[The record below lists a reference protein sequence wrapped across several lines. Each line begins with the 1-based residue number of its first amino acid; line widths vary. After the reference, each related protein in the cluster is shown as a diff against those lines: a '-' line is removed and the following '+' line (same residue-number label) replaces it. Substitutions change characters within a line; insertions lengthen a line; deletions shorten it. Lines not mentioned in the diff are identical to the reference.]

1 VIDNLEE
8 VYHMDWLQVAKERQD
23 ELIQELQ
30 ELVQINSVLD
40 EDTITSEVPF
50 GDGPLKALEWLL
62 AKGQAEGLLTKNVD
76 NYAGHIE
83 MGNGEDI
90 LGILCHVD
98 IVPIGDEADW
108 TYPPFSGTIADGK
121 LYARGAIDDKG
132 PTVAAWMAMKLVKDA
147 GIQLNKRVR
156 MIIGTDE
163 ETGFRC
169 VDHYFKQEEMPSIGF
184 APDADFPLINAE
196 KGIAELV
203 FSQNKIGDATK
214 EQLLLFNAGKRPN
227 MVPDFAEAKV
237 QFVSQQFELNFQTFL
252 SENQL
257 EGTLLME
264 GSRYII
270 TIKGKAAH
278 AMEPDKGINA
288 AVYLAAF
295 LQQELTT
302 EASKQ
307 FVDFIADVFYQDHY
321 GSQLDL
327 QFEDTMSG
335 QTTLN
340 PGIVSYDV
348 HKGGSLV
355 ISMRYSVS
363 YPFDEKIT
371 AAQRLTVEKGFSLD
385 IQDDSKPHYVSEDD
399 PFIQTLAAIYRRQT
413 GDTETP
419 LLSTGGGTYARVMK
433 KGVAFGMLF
442 PGEPDVA
449 HRADEFVVVENLVK
463 AAAIYAEAIVELAG
477 KK

>member
-1 VIDNLEE
+1 
-8 VYHMDWLQVAKERQD
+8 MDWLQAAKERQD

-40 EDTITSEVPF
+40 ENTITTEVPF

-62 AKGQAEGLLTKNVD
+62 AKGQAEGLQTKNMD
-76 NYAGHIE
+76 NYAGHIQ
-83 MGNGEDI
+83 MGEGDDL

-98 IVPIGDEADW
+98 VVPVGDETDW
-108 TYPPFSGTIADGK
+108 TYPPFSGTVADGK
-121 LYARGAIDDKG
+121 LFARGAIDDKG
-132 PTVAAWMAMKLVKDA
+132 PTIAAWMAMKLVKDA
-147 GIQLNKRVR
+147 GIELNKRVR

-169 VDHYFKQEEMPSIGF
+169 VDHYFKHEEMPTIGF

-203 FSQNKIGDATK
+203 FSQNKTGDASK

-227 MVPDFAEAKV
+227 MVPDFAKATV
-237 QFVSQQFELNFQTFL
+237 QFVSPQFEQNFHTFL
-252 SENQL
+252 SGNQL
-257 EGTLLME
+257 EGSLLIE

-278 AMEPDKGINA
+278 AMEPEKGVNA
-288 AVYLAAF
+288 AVYLTAF

-307 FVDFIADVFYQDHY
+307 FVDFTADVFYQDHY
-321 GSQLDL
+321 GNKLDL
-327 QFEDTMSG
+327 QFEDEMSG
-335 QTTLN
+335 KTTLN
-340 PGIVSYDV
+340 PGIVTYDV
-348 HKGGSLV
+348 AKGGSMV
-355 ISMRYSVS
+355 ISMRYSVT

-371 AAQRLTVEKGFSLD
+371 EAQRLAVAKGFSLD

-399 PFIQTLAAIYRRQT
+399 AFIQTLADIYRRQT
-413 GDTETP
+413 GDYETP

-449 HRADEFVVVENLVK
+449 HRADEFVVIENLIK

-477 KK
+477 NK

>member
-1 VIDNLEE
+1 MN
-8 VYHMDWLQVAKERQD
+8 WLQAAKERQD
-23 ELIQELQ
+23 ELVQELQ
-30 ELVQINSVLD
+30 ELVQINSILD
-40 EDTITSEVPF
+40 EDTKTTEIPF
-50 GDGPLKALEWLL
+50 GNGPLQALEWLL
-62 AKGQAEGLLTKNVD
+62 AKGQKEGLLTKNVD

-83 MGNGEDI
+83 MGAGEDL

-98 IVPIGDEADW
+98 VVPIGDEADW
-108 TYPPFSGTIADGK
+108 TYPPFSGTVADGK

-147 GIQLNKRVR
+147 GIQLDKRVR
-156 MIIGTDE
+156 MIVGTDE

-203 FSQNKIGDATK
+203 FSQNKVGDTTK

-227 MVPDFAEAKV
+227 MVPDLAKATV
-237 QFVSQQFELNFQTFL
+237 QHASAQFEQNFQTFL
-252 SENQL
+252 SKNQL
-257 EGTLLME
+257 DGSLLME
-264 GSRYII
+264 DSRYII

-278 AMEPDKGINA
+278 AMEPEKGVNA

-302 EASKQ
+302 ESSKQ

-321 GSQLDL
+321 GHQLEL
-327 QFEDTMSG
+327 QFEDAMSG
-335 QTTLN
+335 HTTLN

-348 HKGGSLV
+348 SKGGSLV

-371 AAQRLTVEKGFSLD
+371 EAQRLVVKRGFLLD

-399 PFIQTLAAIYRRQT
+399 PFIQTLASIYRRQS

-419 LLSTGGGTYARVMK
+419 LLSTGGGTYARVLK

-442 PGEPDVA
+442 PGEQDVA

>member
-1 VIDNLEE
+1 
-8 VYHMDWLQVAKERQD
+8 MDWLQAAKERQD
-23 ELIQELQ
+23 ELVQELQ

-40 EDTITSEVPF
+40 EDTKTTEVPF
-50 GDGPLKALEWLL
+50 GNGPLQALEWLL
-62 AKGQAEGLLTKNVD
+62 AKGQKEGLLTKNVD

-83 MGNGEDI
+83 MGSGEEL

-98 IVPIGDEADW
+98 VVPVGDEADW
-108 TYPPFSGTIADGK
+108 TYPPFSGTVADGR

-147 GIQLNKRVR
+147 GIQLDKRVR

-203 FSQNKIGDATK
+203 FSQNKVSDATK

-227 MVPDFAEAKV
+227 MVPDLAEASI
-237 QFVSQQFELNFQTFL
+237 QHASAEFEQNFQTFL
-252 SENQL
+252 SKNQL
-257 EGTLLME
+257 DGSLLME
-264 GSRYII
+264 DSRYII

-278 AMEPDKGINA
+278 AMEPEKGINA

-302 EASKQ
+302 ESSKQ

-321 GSQLDL
+321 GHQLEL
-327 QFEDTMSG
+327 QFEDAMSG

-348 HKGGSLV
+348 SKGGSLV

-371 AAQRLTVEKGFSLD
+371 EAQRLVVKRGFSLD

-399 PFIQTLAAIYRRQT
+399 PFIQTLAAIYRRQS

-419 LLSTGGGTYARVMK
+419 LLSTGGGTYARVLK

-442 PGEPDVA
+442 PGEQDVA
-449 HRADEFVVVENLVK
+449 HRADEFVVIENLVK

>member
-1 VIDNLEE
+1 
-8 VYHMDWLQVAKERQD
+8 MDWLQAAKERQD
-23 ELIQELQ
+23 ELIQELI

-40 EDTITSEVPF
+40 EETATDEVPF
-50 GDGPLKALEWLL
+50 GKGPLEALNWLL
-62 AKGQAEGLLTKNVD
+62 AKGQMEGLQTKNIH

-83 MGNGEDI
+83 MGEGEEL

-98 IVPIGDEADW
+98 VVPVGDEKNW
-108 TYPPFSGTIADGK
+108 IYPPFSGTVADGK
-121 LYARGAIDDKG
+121 LFARGAIDDKG
-132 PTVAAWMAMKLVKDA
+132 PTIAAWMAMKLVKDA
-147 GIQLNKRVR
+147 GIKLNKRVR

-169 VDHYFKQEEMPSIGF
+169 VDHYFEHEEMPTIGF

-203 FSQNKIGDATK
+203 FSQNTK
-214 EQLLLFNAGKRPN
+214 GNIEEEQLLSFYAGKRPN
-227 MVPDFAEAKV
+227 MVPDQAKATI
-237 QFVSQQFELNFQTFL
+237 QHLTPRFEQNFQTFL
-252 SENQL
+252 CENQL
-257 EGTLLME
+257 EGSLLNE
-264 GSRYII
+264 DSHYII

-278 AMEPDKGINA
+278 AMEPEKGINA

-307 FVDFIADVFYQDHY
+307 FVDFIADVFHHDHY
-321 GSQLDL
+321 GHALAL
-327 QFEDTMSG
+327 NFEDDMSG
-335 QTTLN
+335 KTTLN
-340 PGIVSYDV
+340 PGIVRYDV
-348 HKGGSLV
+348 SQGGHMV
-355 ISMRYSVS
+355 ISMRYSVT

-371 AAQRLTVEKGFSLD
+371 EAQGLVAKKGFSLD

-399 PFIQTLAAIYRRQT
+399 DLIQTLAEVYRRQT
-413 GDTETP
+413 GDDETP
-419 LLSTGGGTYARVMK
+419 LLSTGGGTYARVLK

-449 HRADEFVVVENLVK
+449 HQANEFVMIENLVK
-463 AAAIYAEAIVELAG
+463 AAAIYAEAIVELASE
-477 KK
+477 K

>member
-1 VIDNLEE
+1 MN
-8 VYHMDWLQVAKERQD
+8 WLQAAKERQD
-23 ELIQELQ
+23 ELVQELQ
-30 ELVQINSVLD
+30 ELVQINSILD
-40 EDTITSEVPF
+40 EDTRTTEIPF
-50 GDGPLKALEWLL
+50 GNGPLQALEWLL
-62 AKGQAEGLLTKNVD
+62 AKGQKEGLLTKNVD

-83 MGNGEDI
+83 MGAGEEL

-98 IVPIGDEADW
+98 VVPIGDEADW
-108 TYPPFSGTIADGK
+108 TYPPFSGTVVDGK

-147 GIQLNKRVR
+147 GIQLDKRVR
-156 MIIGTDE
+156 MIVGTDE

-203 FSQNKIGDATK
+203 FSQNKVGDATK

-227 MVPDFAEAKV
+227 MVPDLAKATV
-237 QFVSQQFELNFQTFL
+237 QHASAQFEQNFQTFL
-252 SENQL
+252 SKNQL
-257 EGTLLME
+257 DGSLLME
-264 GSRYII
+264 DSRYII

-278 AMEPDKGINA
+278 AMEPEKGVNA
-288 AVYLAAF
+288 AVNLAAF

-302 EASKQ
+302 ESSKQ

-321 GSQLDL
+321 GHQLEL
-327 QFEDTMSG
+327 QFEDAMSG
-335 QTTLN
+335 HTTLN

-348 HKGGSLV
+348 SKGGSLV

-371 AAQRLTVEKGFSLD
+371 EAQRLVVKRGFSLD

-399 PFIQTLAAIYRRQT
+399 PFIQTLASIYRRQS

-419 LLSTGGGTYARVMK
+419 LLSTGGGTYARVLK

-442 PGEPDVA
+442 PGEQDVA

>member
-1 VIDNLEE
+1 MN
-8 VYHMDWLQVAKERQD
+8 WLQAAKERQD
-23 ELIQELQ
+23 ELVQELQ
-30 ELVQINSVLD
+30 ELVQINSILD
-40 EDTITSEVPF
+40 EDTKTTEIPF
-50 GDGPLKALEWLL
+50 GNGPLQALEWLL
-62 AKGQAEGLLTKNVD
+62 AKGQKEGLLTKNVD

-83 MGNGEDI
+83 MGAGEEL

-98 IVPIGDEADW
+98 VVPIGDEADW
-108 TYPPFSGTIADGK
+108 TYPPFSGTVADGK

-147 GIQLNKRVR
+147 GIQLDKRVR
-156 MIIGTDE
+156 MIVGTDE

-203 FSQNKIGDATK
+203 FSQNKVGDATK

-227 MVPDFAEAKV
+227 MVPDLAQAKV
-237 QFVSQQFELNFQTFL
+237 QHVSAQFEQNFQTFL
-252 SENQL
+252 SKNQL
-257 EGTLLME
+257 DGSLLME
-264 GSRYII
+264 DSRYII

-278 AMEPDKGINA
+278 AMEPEKGVNA

-302 EASKQ
+302 ESSKQ

-321 GSQLDL
+321 GHQLEL
-327 QFEDTMSG
+327 QFEDAMSG
-335 QTTLN
+335 HTTLN

-348 HKGGSLV
+348 SKGGSLV

-371 AAQRLTVEKGFSLD
+371 EAQRLVVKRGFSLD

-399 PFIQTLAAIYRRQT
+399 PFIQTLASIYRRQS

-419 LLSTGGGTYARVMK
+419 LLSTGGGTYARVLK

-442 PGEPDVA
+442 PGEQDVA

>member
-1 VIDNLEE
+1 
-8 VYHMDWLQVAKERQD
+8 MDWLQAAKEREE
-23 ELIQELQ
+23 ELVQELQ

-40 EDTITSEVPF
+40 EETVTAEVPF
-50 GDGPLKALEWLL
+50 GNGPLEALKWLL
-62 AKGQAEGLLTKNVD
+62 AKGQMAGLQTKNIH

-83 MGNGEDI
+83 MGEGEEL

-98 IVPIGDEADW
+98 VVPVGDEANW

-121 LYARGAIDDKG
+121 LFARGAIDDKG
-132 PTVAAWMAMKLVKDA
+132 PTIAAWMAMKLVKDA
-147 GIQLNKRVR
+147 GIKLNKRVR

-169 VDHYFKQEEMPSIGF
+169 VDHYFEHEEMPTIGF

-203 FSQNKIGDATK
+203 FSQNKKGNEVE
-214 EQLLLFNAGKRPN
+214 EQLVSFYAGKRPN
-227 MVPDFAEAKV
+227 MVPDMAKATI
-237 QFVSQQFELNFQTFL
+237 QLLPLQFEQNFQTFL
-252 SENQL
+252 RENQL
-257 EGTLLME
+257 EGSLLNE
-264 GSRYII
+264 DSRYII

-278 AMEPDKGINA
+278 AMEPEKGINA

-302 EASKQ
+302 KASKQ
-307 FVDFIADVFYQDHY
+307 FVDFIADVFHNDHY
-321 GSQLDL
+321 GSALALD
-327 QFEDTMSG
+327 FEDEMSG
-335 QTTLN
+335 KTTLN
-340 PGIVSYDV
+340 PGIVSYDATQ
-348 HKGGSLV
+348 GGSMV
-355 ISMRYSVS
+355 ISMRYSVT

-371 AAQRLTVEKGFSLD
+371 EAQGLAANKGFSLD

-399 PFIQTLAAIYRRQT
+399 ELIQTLAGVYRRQT
-413 GDTETP
+413 GDYETP

-449 HRADEFVVVENLVK
+449 HRVDEFVIIENLVK
-463 AAAIYAEAIVELAG
+463 AAAIYAEAIVELASN
-477 KK
+477 K

>member
-1 VIDNLEE
+1 MN
-8 VYHMDWLQVAKERQD
+8 WLQAAKERQD
-23 ELIQELQ
+23 ELVQELQ
-30 ELVQINSVLD
+30 ELVQINSILD
-40 EDTITSEVPF
+40 EDTKTTEIPF
-50 GDGPLKALEWLL
+50 GNGPLQALEWLL
-62 AKGQAEGLLTKNVD
+62 AKGQKEGLLTKNVD

-83 MGNGEDI
+83 MGAGEEL

-98 IVPIGDEADW
+98 VVPIGDEADW
-108 TYPPFSGTIADGK
+108 TYPPFSGTVADGK

-147 GIQLNKRVR
+147 GIQLDKRVR
-156 MIIGTDE
+156 MIVGTDE

-203 FSQNKIGDATK
+203 FSQNKVGDATK

-227 MVPDFAEAKV
+227 MVPDLAQAKV
-237 QFVSQQFELNFQTFL
+237 QHVSAQFEQNFQTFL
-252 SENQL
+252 IKNQL
-257 EGTLLME
+257 DGSLFME
-264 GSRYII
+264 DSRYII

-278 AMEPDKGINA
+278 AMEPEKGVNA

-302 EASKQ
+302 ETSKQ
-307 FVDFIADVFYQDHY
+307 FVDFIVDVFYQDHY
-321 GSQLDL
+321 GHQLEL
-327 QFEDTMSG
+327 QFEDAMSG
-335 QTTLN
+335 HTTLN
-340 PGIVSYDV
+340 PGVVSYDV
-348 HKGGSLV
+348 NKGGSLV

-371 AAQRLTVEKGFSLD
+371 EAQRLVVKRGFSLD

-399 PFIQTLAAIYRRQT
+399 PFIQTLASIYRRQS

-419 LLSTGGGTYARVMK
+419 LLSTGGGTYARVLK

-442 PGEPDVA
+442 PGEQDVA

>member
-1 VIDNLEE
+1 
-8 VYHMDWLQVAKERQD
+8 MDWLQAAKERQD
-23 ELIQELQ
+23 ELVQELQ

-40 EDTITSEVPF
+40 EDTKTTEVPF
-50 GDGPLKALEWLL
+50 GNGPLQALEWLL
-62 AKGQAEGLLTKNVD
+62 AKGQKEGLLTKNVD

-83 MGNGEDI
+83 MGTGEEL

-98 IVPIGDEADW
+98 VVPVGDEADW
-108 TYPPFSGTIADGK
+108 TYPPFSGTVADGR

-147 GIQLNKRVR
+147 GIQLDKRVR

-203 FSQNKIGDATK
+203 FSQNKVGDVTK

-227 MVPDFAEAKV
+227 MVPDLAEASI
-237 QFVSQQFELNFQTFL
+237 QHASAEFEQNFQTFL
-252 SENQL
+252 SKNQL
-257 EGTLLME
+257 DGSLLME
-264 GSRYII
+264 DSRYII

-278 AMEPDKGINA
+278 AMEPEKGINA

-302 EASKQ
+302 ESSKQ

-321 GSQLDL
+321 GHQLEL
-327 QFEDTMSG
+327 QFEDAMSG

-348 HKGGSLV
+348 SKGGSLV

-371 AAQRLTVEKGFSLD
+371 EAQRLVVKRGFSLD

-399 PFIQTLAAIYRRQT
+399 PFIQTLAAIYRRQS

-419 LLSTGGGTYARVMK
+419 LLSTGGGTYARVLK

-442 PGEPDVA
+442 PGEQDVA
-449 HRADEFVVVENLVK
+449 HRADEFVVIENLVK

>member
-1 VIDNLEE
+1 
-8 VYHMDWLQVAKERQD
+8 MDWLQAAKERQD

-83 MGNGEDI
+83 MGTGEDV
-90 LGILCHVD
+90 LGVLCHVD
-98 IVPIGDEADW
+98 VVPIGDEADW

-252 SENQL
+252 RKNQL

-270 TIKGKAAH
+270 TIKGKSAH
-278 AMEPDKGINA
+278 AMEPEKGVNA

-321 GSQLDL
+321 GHQLNL
-327 QFEDTMSG
+327 QFEDEMSG
-335 QTTLN
+335 KTTLN

-348 HKGGSLV
+348 AKGGSLV
-355 ISMRYSVS
+355 ISMRYAVT
-363 YPFDEKIT
+363 YPFDKKIT
-371 AAQRLTVEKGFSLD
+371 AAQRFTVTKGFSLD
-385 IQDDSKPHYVSEDD
+385 IQDDSKPHYVSEND
-399 PFIQTLAAIYRRQT
+399 PFIQTLTKIYRRQT
-413 GDTETP
+413 GDYETP

-449 HRADEFVVVENLVK
+449 HRADEFVVVENLVR

>member
-1 VIDNLEE
+1 MN
-8 VYHMDWLQVAKERQD
+8 WLQAAKERQD
-23 ELIQELQ
+23 ELVQELQ
-30 ELVQINSVLD
+30 ELVQINSILD
-40 EDTITSEVPF
+40 EDTRTTEIPF
-50 GDGPLKALEWLL
+50 GNGPLQALEWLL
-62 AKGQAEGLLTKNVD
+62 AKGQKEGLLTKNVD

-83 MGNGEDI
+83 MGAGEEL

-98 IVPIGDEADW
+98 VVPIGDEADW
-108 TYPPFSGTIADGK
+108 TYPPFSGTVVDGK

-147 GIQLNKRVR
+147 GIQLDKRVR
-156 MIIGTDE
+156 MIVGTDE

-203 FSQNKIGDATK
+203 FSQNKVGDATK

-227 MVPDFAEAKV
+227 MVPDLAKATV
-237 QFVSQQFELNFQTFL
+237 QHASEQFEQNFQTFL
-252 SENQL
+252 SKNQL
-257 EGTLLME
+257 DGSLLME
-264 GSRYII
+264 DSRYII

-278 AMEPDKGINA
+278 AMEPEKGVNA

-302 EASKQ
+302 ESSKQ

-321 GSQLDL
+321 GHQLEL
-327 QFEDTMSG
+327 QFEDAMSG
-335 QTTLN
+335 HTTLN

-348 HKGGSLV
+348 SKGGSLV

-371 AAQRLTVEKGFSLD
+371 EAQRLVVKRGFSLD

-399 PFIQTLAAIYRRQT
+399 PFIQTLASIYRRQS

-419 LLSTGGGTYARVMK
+419 LLSTGGGTYARVLK

-442 PGEPDVA
+442 PGEQDVA

>member
-1 VIDNLEE
+1 
-8 VYHMDWLQVAKERQD
+8 MDWLQVAKERQD

-108 TYPPFSGTIADGK
+108 TYPPFSGTIADGR

-237 QFVSQQFELNFQTFL
+237 QFVSQQFKLNFQTFL

-278 AMEPDKGINA
+278 AMEPEKGVNA

-307 FVDFIADVFYQDHY
+307 FVDFLADVFYQDHY
-321 GSQLDL
+321 GHQLNL
-327 QFEDTMSG
+327 QFEDEMSG
-335 QTTLN
+335 KTTLN

-348 HKGGSLV
+348 AKGGSLV
-355 ISMRYSVS
+355 ISMRYAVT
-363 YPFDEKIT
+363 YPFDKKIT
-371 AAQRLTVEKGFSLD
+371 AAQRFTVTKGFSLD
-385 IQDDSKPHYVSEDD
+385 IRDDSKPHYVSEND
-399 PFIQTLAAIYRRQT
+399 PFIQTLTEIYRRQT
-413 GDTETP
+413 GDYETP

-449 HRADEFVVVENLVK
+449 HRADEFVVVENLVR

>member
-1 VIDNLEE
+1 MN
-8 VYHMDWLQVAKERQD
+8 WLQAAKERQD
-23 ELIQELQ
+23 ELVQELQ
-30 ELVQINSVLD
+30 ELVQINSILD
-40 EDTITSEVPF
+40 EDTRTTEIPF
-50 GDGPLKALEWLL
+50 GNGPLQALEWLL
-62 AKGQAEGLLTKNVD
+62 AKGQKEGLLTKNVD

-83 MGNGEDI
+83 MGAGEEL

-98 IVPIGDEADW
+98 VVPIGDEADW
-108 TYPPFSGTIADGK
+108 TYPPFSGTVVDGK

-147 GIQLNKRVR
+147 GIQLDKRVR
-156 MIIGTDE
+156 MIVGTDE

-203 FSQNKIGDATK
+203 FSQNKVGDATK

-227 MVPDFAEAKV
+227 MVPDLAKATV
-237 QFVSQQFELNFQTFL
+237 QHASAQFEQNFQTFL
-252 SENQL
+252 SKNQL
-257 EGTLLME
+257 DGSLLMDD
-264 GSRYII
+264 SRYII

-278 AMEPDKGINA
+278 AMEPEKGVNA

-302 EASKQ
+302 ESSKQ

-321 GSQLDL
+321 GHQLEL
-327 QFEDTMSG
+327 QFEDAMSG
-335 QTTLN
+335 HTTLN

-348 HKGGSLV
+348 SKGGSLV

-371 AAQRLTVEKGFSLD
+371 EAQRLVVKRGFSLD

-399 PFIQTLAAIYRRQT
+399 PFIQTLASIYRRQS

-419 LLSTGGGTYARVMK
+419 LLSTGGGTYARVLK

-442 PGEPDVA
+442 PGEQDVA

>member
-1 VIDNLEE
+1 MN
-8 VYHMDWLQVAKERQD
+8 WLQAAKERQD
-23 ELIQELQ
+23 ELVQELQ
-30 ELVQINSVLD
+30 ELVQINSILD
-40 EDTITSEVPF
+40 EDTRTTEIPF
-50 GDGPLKALEWLL
+50 GNGPLQALEWLL
-62 AKGQAEGLLTKNVD
+62 AKGQKEGLLTKNVD

-83 MGNGEDI
+83 MGAGEEL

-98 IVPIGDEADW
+98 VVPIGDEADW
-108 TYPPFSGTIADGK
+108 TYPPFSGTVVDGK

-147 GIQLNKRVR
+147 GIQLDKRVR
-156 MIIGTDE
+156 MIVGTDE

-203 FSQNKIGDATK
+203 FSQNKVGDATK

-227 MVPDFAEAKV
+227 MVPDLAKATV
-237 QFVSQQFELNFQTFL
+237 QHASAQFEQNFQTFL
-252 SENQL
+252 SKNQL
-257 EGTLLME
+257 DGSLLME
-264 GSRYII
+264 DSRYII

-278 AMEPDKGINA
+278 AMEPEKGVNA

-302 EASKQ
+302 ESSKQ

-321 GSQLDL
+321 GHQLEL
-327 QFEDTMSG
+327 QFEDAMSG
-335 QTTLN
+335 HTTLN

-348 HKGGSLV
+348 SKGGSLV

-371 AAQRLTVEKGFSLD
+371 EAQRLVVKRGFSLD

-399 PFIQTLAAIYRRQT
+399 PFIQTLASIYRRQS

-419 LLSTGGGTYARVMK
+419 LLSTGGGTYARVLK

-442 PGEPDVA
+442 PGEQDVA

>member
-1 VIDNLEE
+1 
-8 VYHMDWLQVAKERQD
+8 
-23 ELIQELQ
+23 
-30 ELVQINSVLD
+30 INSILD
-40 EDTITSEVPF
+40 EDTRTTEIPF
-50 GDGPLKALEWLL
+50 GNGPLQALEWLL
-62 AKGQAEGLLTKNVD
+62 AKGQKEGLLTKNVD

-83 MGNGEDI
+83 MGAGEEL

-98 IVPIGDEADW
+98 VVPIGDEADW
-108 TYPPFSGTIADGK
+108 TYPPFSGTVVDGK

-147 GIQLNKRVR
+147 GIQLDKRVR
-156 MIIGTDE
+156 MIVGTDE

-203 FSQNKIGDATK
+203 FSQNKVGDATK

-227 MVPDFAEAKV
+227 MVPDLAKATV
-237 QFVSQQFELNFQTFL
+237 QHASAQFEQNFQTFL
-252 SENQL
+252 SKNQL
-257 EGTLLME
+257 DGSLLME
-264 GSRYII
+264 DSRYII

-278 AMEPDKGINA
+278 AMEPEKGVNA

-302 EASKQ
+302 ESSKQ

-321 GSQLDL
+321 GHQLEL
-327 QFEDTMSG
+327 QFEDAMSG
-335 QTTLN
+335 HTTLN

-348 HKGGSLV
+348 SKGGSLV

-371 AAQRLTVEKGFSLD
+371 EAQRLVVKRGFSLD

-399 PFIQTLAAIYRRQT
+399 PFIQTLASIYRRQS

-419 LLSTGGGTYARVMK
+419 LLSTGGGTYARVLK

-442 PGEPDVA
+442 PGEQDVA

>member
-1 VIDNLEE
+1 MN
-8 VYHMDWLQVAKERQD
+8 WLQAAKERQD
-23 ELIQELQ
+23 ELVQELQ
-30 ELVQINSVLD
+30 ELVQINSILD
-40 EDTITSEVPF
+40 EDTKTTEIPF
-50 GDGPLKALEWLL
+50 GNGPLQALEWLL
-62 AKGQAEGLLTKNVD
+62 AKGQKEGLLTKNVD

-83 MGNGEDI
+83 MGEGEEL

-98 IVPIGDEADW
+98 VVPIGDEADW
-108 TYPPFSGTIADGK
+108 TYPPFSGTVADGK

-147 GIQLNKRVR
+147 GIQLDKRVR
-156 MIIGTDE
+156 MIVGTDE

-203 FSQNKIGDATK
+203 FSHNKVGDATK

-227 MVPDFAEAKV
+227 MVPDLAEAKV
-237 QFVSQQFELNFQTFL
+237 QHASAQFEQNFQTFL

-257 EGTLLME
+257 DGSLLME
-264 GSRYII
+264 DSRYII

-278 AMEPDKGINA
+278 AMEPEKGVNA

-302 EASKQ
+302 ETSKQ

-321 GSQLDL
+321 GHQLEL
-327 QFEDTMSG
+327 QFEDAMSG
-335 QTTLN
+335 HTTLN

-348 HKGGSLV
+348 SKGGSLV

-371 AAQRLTVEKGFSLD
+371 EAQRLVVKRGFSLD

-399 PFIQTLAAIYRRQT
+399 PFIQTLAAIYRRQS

-419 LLSTGGGTYARVMK
+419 LLSTGGGTYARVLK

-442 PGEPDVA
+442 PGEQDVA

-477 KK
+477 RK

>member
-1 VIDNLEE
+1 
-8 VYHMDWLQVAKERQD
+8 MDWLQVAKERQD

-40 EDTITSEVPF
+40 EETITSEVPF

-83 MGNGEDI
+83 MGTGEDV

-98 IVPIGDEADW
+98 VVPIGDEADW

-132 PTVAAWMAMKLVKDA
+132 PTVAAWMAIKLVKDA

-169 VDHYFKQEEMPSIGF
+169 VDHYFKREEMPSIGF

-237 QFVSQQFELNFQTFL
+237 QFVSQRFELNFQTFL
-252 SENQL
+252 SKNQL
-257 EGTLLME
+257 EGTLLIE

-278 AMEPDKGINA
+278 AMEPEKGVNA

-321 GSQLDL
+321 GHQLNL
-327 QFEDTMSG
+327 QFEDEMSG
-335 QTTLN
+335 KTTLN

-348 HKGGSLV
+348 AKGGSLV
-355 ISMRYSVS
+355 ISMRYAVT
-363 YPFDEKIT
+363 YPFEKKIT
-371 AAQRLTVEKGFSLD
+371 AAQRFTVTKGFSLD
-385 IQDDSKPHYVSEDD
+385 IRDDSKPHYVSEND
-399 PFIQTLAAIYRRQT
+399 PFIQTLTEIYRRQT
-413 GDTETP
+413 GDYETP

-449 HRADEFVVVENLVK
+449 HRADEFVVVENLVR

-477 KK
+477 RK

>member
-1 VIDNLEE
+1 
-8 VYHMDWLQVAKERQD
+8 MDWLQAAKERQD
-23 ELIQELQ
+23 ELVQELQ

-40 EDTITSEVPF
+40 EDTKTTEVPF
-50 GDGPLKALEWLL
+50 GKGPLQALEWLL
-62 AKGQAEGLLTKNVD
+62 AKGQKEGLLTKNVD

-83 MGNGEDI
+83 MGTGEEL

-98 IVPIGDEADW
+98 VVPVGDEADW
-108 TYPPFSGTIADGK
+108 TYPPFSGTVADGR

-147 GIQLNKRVR
+147 GIQLDKRVR

-203 FSQNKIGDATK
+203 FSQNKVGDATK

-227 MVPDFAEAKV
+227 MVPDLAEASI
-237 QFVSQQFELNFQTFL
+237 QHASAEFEQNFQTFL
-252 SENQL
+252 SKNQL
-257 EGTLLME
+257 DGSLLME
-264 GSRYII
+264 DSRYII

-278 AMEPDKGINA
+278 AMEPEKGINA

-302 EASKQ
+302 ESSKQ

-321 GSQLDL
+321 GHQLEL
-327 QFEDTMSG
+327 QFEDAMSG

-348 HKGGSLV
+348 SKGGSLV

-371 AAQRLTVEKGFSLD
+371 EAQRLVVKRGFSLD
-385 IQDDSKPHYVSEDD
+385 IQDDSKPHYVSADD
-399 PFIQTLAAIYRRQT
+399 PFIQTLAAIYRRQS

-419 LLSTGGGTYARVMK
+419 LLSTGGGTYARVLK

-442 PGEPDVA
+442 PGEQDVA
-449 HRADEFVVVENLVK
+449 HRADEFVVIENLVK

>member
-1 VIDNLEE
+1 
-8 VYHMDWLQVAKERQD
+8 MDWLQAAKERQD
-23 ELIQELQ
+23 ELVQELQ

-40 EDTITSEVPF
+40 EDTKTTEVPF
-50 GDGPLKALEWLL
+50 GNGPLQALEWLL
-62 AKGQAEGLLTKNVD
+62 AKGQKEGLLTKNVD

-83 MGNGEDI
+83 MGTGEEL

-98 IVPIGDEADW
+98 VVPVGDEADW
-108 TYPPFSGTIADGK
+108 RYPPFSGTVADGR

-147 GIQLNKRVR
+147 GIQLDKRVR

-203 FSQNKIGDATK
+203 FSQNKVGDVTK

-227 MVPDFAEAKV
+227 MVPDLAEASI
-237 QFVSQQFELNFQTFL
+237 QHASAEFEQNFHTFL
-252 SENQL
+252 SKNQL
-257 EGTLLME
+257 DGSLLME
-264 GSRYII
+264 DSRYII

-278 AMEPDKGINA
+278 AMEPEKGINA

-302 EASKQ
+302 ESSKQ

-321 GSQLDL
+321 GHQLEL
-327 QFEDTMSG
+327 QFEDAMSG
-335 QTTLN
+335 HTTLN

-348 HKGGSLV
+348 SKGGSLV

-371 AAQRLTVEKGFSLD
+371 EAQRLVVKRGFSLD

-399 PFIQTLAAIYRRQT
+399 PFIQTLAAIYRRQS

-419 LLSTGGGTYARVMK
+419 LLSTGGGTYARVLK

-442 PGEPDVA
+442 PGEQDVA
-449 HRADEFVVVENLVK
+449 HRADEFVVIENLVK

>member
-1 VIDNLEE
+1 
-8 VYHMDWLQVAKERQD
+8 MDWLQAAKERQD
-23 ELIQELQ
+23 ELIQDLQ

-62 AKGQAEGLLTKNVD
+62 DKGKTEGLLTKNVD

-83 MGNGEDI
+83 MGAGEDL

-98 IVPIGDEADW
+98 VVPIGDEADW

-132 PTVAAWMAMKLVKDA
+132 PTVAAWMAMKLIKDA
-147 GIQLNKRVR
+147 GIQLSKRVR

-169 VDHYFKQEEMPSIGF
+169 VDHYFKQEEMPTIGF

-203 FSQNKIGDATK
+203 FSQNKIGDETK

-237 QFVSQQFELNFQTFL
+237 QFVSQQFEQNFQTFL
-252 SENQL
+252 SKNQL

-278 AMEPDKGINA
+278 AMEPEKGVNA

-302 EASKQ
+302 EASMQ
-307 FVDFIADVFYQDHY
+307 FVGFIADAFYQDHY
-321 GSQLDL
+321 GHHLNL
-327 QFEDTMSG
+327 QFEDEMSG
-335 QTTLN
+335 KTTLN

-348 HKGGSLV
+348 AKGGSLV
-355 ISMRYSVS
+355 ISMRYAVT
-363 YPFDEKIT
+363 YPFDKKIT
-371 AAQRLTVEKGFSLD
+371 AAQRFTVTKGFSLD
-385 IQDDSKPHYVSEDD
+385 IQDNSKPHYVSEND
-399 PFIQTLAAIYRRQT
+399 PFIQTLTEIYRRQT
-413 GDTETP
+413 GDYETP

-449 HRADEFVVVENLVK
+449 HRADEFVVVDNLVR

>member
-1 VIDNLEE
+1 MN
-8 VYHMDWLQVAKERQD
+8 WLQAAKERQD
-23 ELIQELQ
+23 ELVQELQ
-30 ELVQINSVLD
+30 ELVQINSILD
-40 EDTITSEVPF
+40 EDTKTTEIPF
-50 GDGPLKALEWLL
+50 GNGPLQALEWLL
-62 AKGQAEGLLTKNVD
+62 AKGQKEGLLTKNVD

-83 MGNGEDI
+83 MGEGEEL

-98 IVPIGDEADW
+98 VVPIGDEADW
-108 TYPPFSGTIADGK
+108 TYPPFSGTVADGK

-147 GIQLNKRVR
+147 GIQLDKRVR
-156 MIIGTDE
+156 MIVGTDE

-203 FSQNKIGDATK
+203 FSHNKVGDATK

-227 MVPDFAEAKV
+227 MVPDLAEAKV
-237 QFVSQQFELNFQTFL
+237 QHASAQFEQNFQTFL
-252 SENQL
+252 SKNQL
-257 EGTLLME
+257 DGSLLME
-264 GSRYII
+264 DSRYII

-278 AMEPDKGINA
+278 AMEPEKGVNA

-302 EASKQ
+302 ETSKQ

-321 GSQLDL
+321 GHQLEL
-327 QFEDTMSG
+327 QFEDAMSG
-335 QTTLN
+335 HTTLN
-340 PGIVSYDV
+340 PGIVNYDV
-348 HKGGSLV
+348 SKGGSLV

-371 AAQRLTVEKGFSLD
+371 EAQRLVVKRGFSLD
-385 IQDDSKPHYVSEDD
+385 IQDDSKPHYVSEED
-399 PFIQTLAAIYRRQT
+399 PFIQTLAAIYRRQS

-419 LLSTGGGTYARVMK
+419 LLSTGGGTYARVLK

-442 PGEPDVA
+442 PGEQDVA

-477 KK
+477 RK

>member
-1 VIDNLEE
+1 MN
-8 VYHMDWLQVAKERQD
+8 WLQAAKERQD
-23 ELIQELQ
+23 ELVQELQ
-30 ELVQINSVLD
+30 ELVQINSILD
-40 EDTITSEVPF
+40 EDTRTTEIPF
-50 GDGPLKALEWLL
+50 GNGPLQALEWLL
-62 AKGQAEGLLTKNVD
+62 AKGQKEGLLTKNVD

-83 MGNGEDI
+83 MGAGEEL

-98 IVPIGDEADW
+98 VVPIGDEADW
-108 TYPPFSGTIADGK
+108 TYPPFSGTVVDGK

-147 GIQLNKRVR
+147 GIQLDKRVR
-156 MIIGTDE
+156 MIVGTDE

-203 FSQNKIGDATK
+203 FSQNKLGDATK

-227 MVPDFAEAKV
+227 MVPDLAKATV
-237 QFVSQQFELNFQTFL
+237 QHASAQFEQNFQTFL
-252 SENQL
+252 SKNQL
-257 EGTLLME
+257 DGSLLME
-264 GSRYII
+264 DSRYII

-278 AMEPDKGINA
+278 AMEPEKGVNA

-302 EASKQ
+302 ESSKQ

-321 GSQLDL
+321 GHQLEL
-327 QFEDTMSG
+327 QFEDAMSG
-335 QTTLN
+335 HTTLN

-348 HKGGSLV
+348 SKGGSLV

-371 AAQRLTVEKGFSLD
+371 EAQRLVVKRGFSLD

-399 PFIQTLAAIYRRQT
+399 PFIQTLASIYRRQS

-419 LLSTGGGTYARVMK
+419 LLSTGGGTYARVLK

-442 PGEPDVA
+442 PGEQDVA

>member
-1 VIDNLEE
+1 
-8 VYHMDWLQVAKERQD
+8 MDWLQVAKERQD

-278 AMEPDKGINA
+278 AMEPEKGVNA

-307 FVDFIADVFYQDHY
+307 FVDFLADVFYQDHY
-321 GSQLDL
+321 GHQLNL
-327 QFEDTMSG
+327 QFEDEMSG
-335 QTTLN
+335 KTTLN

-348 HKGGSLV
+348 AKGGSLV
-355 ISMRYSVS
+355 ISMRYAVT
-363 YPFDEKIT
+363 YPFDKKIT
-371 AAQRLTVEKGFSLD
+371 AAQRFTVTKGFSLD
-385 IQDDSKPHYVSEDD
+385 IRDDSKPHYVSEND
-399 PFIQTLAAIYRRQT
+399 PFIQTLTEIYRRQT
-413 GDTETP
+413 GDYETP

-449 HRADEFVVVENLVK
+449 HRADEFVVVENLVR

>member
-1 VIDNLEE
+1 MN
-8 VYHMDWLQVAKERQD
+8 WLQAAKERQD
-23 ELIQELQ
+23 ELVQELQ
-30 ELVQINSVLD
+30 VLVQINSILD
-40 EDTITSEVPF
+40 EDTRTTEIPF
-50 GDGPLKALEWLL
+50 GNGPLQALEWLL
-62 AKGQAEGLLTKNVD
+62 AKGQKEGLLTKNVD

-83 MGNGEDI
+83 MGAGEEL

-98 IVPIGDEADW
+98 VVPIGDEADW
-108 TYPPFSGTIADGK
+108 TYPPFSGTVVDGK

-147 GIQLNKRVR
+147 GIQLDKRVR
-156 MIIGTDE
+156 MIVGTDE

-203 FSQNKIGDATK
+203 FSQNKVGDATK

-227 MVPDFAEAKV
+227 MVPDLAKATV
-237 QFVSQQFELNFQTFL
+237 QHASAQFEQNFQTFL
-252 SENQL
+252 SKNQL
-257 EGTLLME
+257 DGSLLME
-264 GSRYII
+264 DSRYII

-278 AMEPDKGINA
+278 AMEPEKGVNA

-302 EASKQ
+302 ESSKQ

-321 GSQLDL
+321 GHQLEL
-327 QFEDTMSG
+327 QFEDAMSG
-335 QTTLN
+335 HTTLN

-348 HKGGSLV
+348 SKGGSLV

-371 AAQRLTVEKGFSLD
+371 EAQRLVVKRGFSLD

-399 PFIQTLAAIYRRQT
+399 PFIQTLASIYRRQS

-419 LLSTGGGTYARVMK
+419 LLSTGGGTYARVLK

-442 PGEPDVA
+442 PGEQDVA

>member
-1 VIDNLEE
+1 MN
-8 VYHMDWLQVAKERQD
+8 WLQAAKERQD
-23 ELIQELQ
+23 ELVQELQ
-30 ELVQINSVLD
+30 ELVQINSILD
-40 EDTITSEVPF
+40 EDTKTTEIPF
-50 GDGPLKALEWLL
+50 GNGPLQALEWLL
-62 AKGQAEGLLTKNVD
+62 AKGQKEGLLTKNVD

-83 MGNGEDI
+83 MGAGEEL

-98 IVPIGDEADW
+98 VVPIGDEADW
-108 TYPPFSGTIADGK
+108 TYPPFSGTVADGK

-147 GIQLNKRVR
+147 GIQLDKRVR
-156 MIIGTDE
+156 MIVGTDE

-203 FSQNKIGDATK
+203 FSQNKVGDATK

-227 MVPDFAEAKV
+227 MVPDLAQAKV
-237 QFVSQQFELNFQTFL
+237 QHVSAQFEQNFQTFL
-252 SENQL
+252 SKNQL
-257 EGTLLME
+257 DGSLLME
-264 GSRYII
+264 DSRYII

-278 AMEPDKGINA
+278 AMEPEKGVNA

-302 EASKQ
+302 ETSNQ

-321 GSQLDL
+321 GHQLEL
-327 QFEDTMSG
+327 QFEDAMSG
-335 QTTLN
+335 HTTLN

-348 HKGGSLV
+348 SKGGSLV

-371 AAQRLTVEKGFSLD
+371 EAQRLVVKRGFSLD

-399 PFIQTLAAIYRRQT
+399 PFIQTLASIYRRQS

-419 LLSTGGGTYARVMK
+419 LLSTGGGTYARVLK

-442 PGEPDVA
+442 PGEQDVA

>member
-1 VIDNLEE
+1 
-8 VYHMDWLQVAKERQD
+8 MDWLQAAKERQD
-23 ELIQELQ
+23 ELIQDLQ

-62 AKGQAEGLLTKNVD
+62 DKGKTEGLLTKNVD

-83 MGNGEDI
+83 MGAGEDL

-98 IVPIGDEADW
+98 VVPIGDEADW
-108 TYPPFSGTIADGK
+108 TYPPFSGTIAEGK

-132 PTVAAWMAMKLVKDA
+132 PTVAAWMAMKLIKDA
-147 GIQLNKRVR
+147 GIQLSKRVR

-169 VDHYFKQEEMPSIGF
+169 VDHYFKQEEMPTIGF

-203 FSQNKIGDATK
+203 FSQNKIGDETK

-237 QFVSQQFELNFQTFL
+237 QFVSQQFEQNFQTFL
-252 SENQL
+252 SKNQL

-278 AMEPDKGINA
+278 AMEPEKGVNA

-302 EASKQ
+302 EASMQ
-307 FVDFIADVFYQDHY
+307 FVGFIADAFYQDHY
-321 GSQLDL
+321 GHHLNL
-327 QFEDTMSG
+327 QFEDEMSG
-335 QTTLN
+335 KTTLN

-348 HKGGSLV
+348 AKGGSLV
-355 ISMRYSVS
+355 ISMRYAVT
-363 YPFDEKIT
+363 YPFDKKNYGCTTLHCDEGI
-371 AAQRLTVEKGFSLD
+371 
-385 IQDDSKPHYVSEDD
+385 
-399 PFIQTLAAIYRRQT
+399 FIRYS
-413 GDTETP
+413 G
-419 LLSTGGGTYARVMK
+419 
-433 KGVAFGMLF
+433 
-442 PGEPDVA
+442 
-449 HRADEFVVVENLVK
+449 
-463 AAAIYAEAIVELAG
+463 
-477 KK
+477 

>member
-1 VIDNLEE
+1 
-8 VYHMDWLQVAKERQD
+8 MDWLQAAKGRQD

-83 MGNGEDI
+83 MGTGEDV
-90 LGILCHVD
+90 LGVLCHVD
-98 IVPIGDEADW
+98 VVPIGDEADW

-252 SENQL
+252 RKNQL

-278 AMEPDKGINA
+278 AMEPEKGVNA

-321 GSQLDL
+321 GHQLNL
-327 QFEDTMSG
+327 QFEDEMSG
-335 QTTLN
+335 KTTLN

-348 HKGGSLV
+348 AKSGSLV
-355 ISMRYSVS
+355 ISMRYAVT
-363 YPFDEKIT
+363 YPFDKKIT
-371 AAQRLTVEKGFSLD
+371 AAQRFTVTKGFSLD
-385 IQDDSKPHYVSEDD
+385 IQDDSKPHYVSEND
-399 PFIQTLAAIYRRQT
+399 PFIQTLTKIYRRQT
-413 GDTETP
+413 GDYETP

-449 HRADEFVVVENLVK
+449 HRADEFVVVENLVR

>member
-1 VIDNLEE
+1 
-8 VYHMDWLQVAKERQD
+8 MDWLQAAKERQD
-23 ELIQELQ
+23 ELIQDLQ

-62 AKGQAEGLLTKNVD
+62 DKGKTEGLLTKNVD

-83 MGNGEDI
+83 MGAGEDL

-98 IVPIGDEADW
+98 VVPIGDEADW
-108 TYPPFSGTIADGK
+108 TYPPFSGTIAEGK

-132 PTVAAWMAMKLVKDA
+132 PTVAAWMAMKLIKDA
-147 GIQLNKRVR
+147 GIQLRKRVR

-169 VDHYFKQEEMPSIGF
+169 VDHYFKQEEMPTIGF

-203 FSQNKIGDATK
+203 FSQNKIGDETK

-237 QFVSQQFELNFQTFL
+237 QFVSQQFEQNFQTFL
-252 SENQL
+252 SKNQL

-278 AMEPDKGINA
+278 AMEPEKGVNA

-302 EASKQ
+302 EASMQ
-307 FVDFIADVFYQDHY
+307 FVGFIADAFYQDHY
-321 GSQLDL
+321 GHHLNL
-327 QFEDTMSG
+327 QFEDEMSG
-335 QTTLN
+335 KTTLN

-348 HKGGSLV
+348 AKGGSLV
-355 ISMRYSVS
+355 ISMRYAVT
-363 YPFDEKIT
+363 YPFDKKIT
-371 AAQRLTVEKGFSLD
+371 AAQRFTVTKGFSLD
-385 IQDDSKPHYVSEDD
+385 IQDNSKPHYVSEND
-399 PFIQTLAAIYRRQT
+399 PFIQTLTEIYRRQT
-413 GDTETP
+413 GDYETP

-449 HRADEFVVVENLVK
+449 HRADEFVVVDNLVR